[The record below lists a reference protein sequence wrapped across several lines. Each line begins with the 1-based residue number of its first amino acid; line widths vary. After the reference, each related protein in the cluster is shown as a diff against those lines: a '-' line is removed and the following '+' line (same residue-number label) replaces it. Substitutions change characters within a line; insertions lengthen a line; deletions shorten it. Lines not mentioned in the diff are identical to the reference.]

1 MTMSKLVLHSSERS
15 GQSNNFILFIFIL
28 FCSCVT
34 PTNKEALNDKSAE
47 DMVEASLNAV
57 GNKSNREKIMNL
69 ISMADCISPDGKYTT
84 EIHTAVE
91 GYSFFKQVYSYKP
104 ETFEAVIEKRIKG
117 YSFFDSVRPL
127 SREAV
132 YSIRSHEFQN
142 IVLELNER
150 YHDFEVPTKGKI
162 AATLV
167 NQVKAKDELNH
178 PCLLS
183 FDHDT
188 RLLTAIEIQNPDT
201 LNEVLTIKFSNWKK
215 IENLLMPYLVTIDQS
230 GKYYVFNFI
239 KLQFNSP
246 DFKYKLVNE

>member
-1 MTMSKLVLHSSERS
+1 MTKRTLVIHMNRSSEP
-15 GQSNNFILFIFIL
+15 NKYLFLIILIL
-28 FCSCVT
+28 CCSCVN
-34 PTNKEALNDKSAE
+34 PTNREEVNDKSAE

-104 ETFEAVIEKRIKG
+104 ETFEAVIEKKIKG

-215 IENLLMPYLVTIDQS
+215 IENLLMPYHVVIDQS
-230 GKYYVFNFI
+230 GKNYVFNFI
-239 KLQFNSP
+239 KLQFNIP
-246 DFKYKLVNE
+246 DFEYK